1 VVNKC
6 SGFKYIVVFNYA
18 KKTNF
23 ERDKSMNQELAS
35 IIKIYSIGSHKE
47 LSNYLIGKSK
57 DTLIGT
63 LVDLLTMYIN
73 DKNSSTIR
81 EFITVNLAGYEHKE
95 GKIGYNGFKQDTF
108 ISGKTLKCEAKPKN
122 FDTEEFEKYKRKERK
137 TSPAKLNGGGNF
149 TDYTPAR
156 LTKDKDEKDLN
167 MLVSGF
173 VDGKLIYIIEFPFA
187 FQDFVNNLN
196 KKIQK
201 WQEKLKGSKS
211 IKGQFLRSADFDY
224 KDFIEC
230 PNLEIIYLLSKDELA
245 KYETC
250 ISKDFYKFLVEKAK

>member
-1 VVNKC
+1 
-6 SGFKYIVVFNYA
+6 
-18 KKTNF
+18 
-23 ERDKSMNQELAS
+23 MNQELTNV
-35 IIKIYSIGSHKE
+35 IKIYSTGSHQE

-57 DTLIGT
+57 DTLIGI

-81 EFITVNLAGYEHKE
+81 EFITVTLAGYTHKE

-122 FDTEEFEKYKRKERK
+122 FNTEEFEKYKRGERK

-149 TDYTPAR
+149 TDYTPTR
-156 LTKDKDEKDLN
+156 LEKDKHEKDLN

-173 VDGKLIYIIEFPFA
+173 IDGKLIYIIEFPFT
-187 FQDFVNNLN
+187 FPDFVKNLK

-201 WQEKLKGSKS
+201 WQRKLKGSKS

-224 KDFIEC
+224 KDFIKC
-230 PNLEIIYLLSKDELA
+230 STLKIVYLLNKNELA
-245 KYETC
+245 KYEPF
-250 ISKDFYKFLVEKAK
+250 ISEGFYKFLERKTK